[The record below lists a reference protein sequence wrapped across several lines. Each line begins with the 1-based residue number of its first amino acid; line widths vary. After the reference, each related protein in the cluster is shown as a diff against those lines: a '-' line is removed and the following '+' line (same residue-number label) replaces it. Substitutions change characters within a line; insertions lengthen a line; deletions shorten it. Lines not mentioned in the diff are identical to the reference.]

1 LKMEF
6 KLIIKKLNNTLTE
19 EEETLFNSWYNES
32 PFHKD
37 YFFKVRENNQ
47 INPEDLDVQK
57 GWLELEKKIA
67 RKAKRRTYWKYA
79 MAASIALLVSATLFF
94 KEDGQQAV
102 APIENTTIVDRSI
115 QIGTDKAILT
125 LEDGSNVALEKDKG
139 YQSDNISS
147 NGEELVYNTKND
159 LNSSSET
166 IIAYNYLTIPRGGEF
181 FLKLS
186 DGTKIWLNSDS
197 KIKYPTKFI
206 QGQARLVEL
215 MYGEAYF
222 DVSSSSEHNGDT
234 FIVNTNIQEVVVH
247 GTEFNIKAYMDED
260 EITTTLVEGK
270 VTIGNEAIKEYLKPN
285 EQSRFNIKNKDISIA
300 VVDVDEEISWRKGLF
315 SFKNKSLK
323 DITKVLARWYDIDV
337 VFERQEIEEI
347 KFNGVLSKRQEI
359 ESILSIIN
367 NTNNIAYEI
376 MDKKVV
382 FK

>member
-1 LKMEF
+1 MEF

-139 YQSDNISS
+139 YRSDNISS

>member
-1 LKMEF
+1 MEF